1 MHHLRVPAR
10 AGALLAV
17 ACFLVSASPASAALD
32 EVDTQKLRKAVTVN
46 GILGHERALQSI
58 ANLNGG
64 TRASGT
70 PGYDASAAYVKRKL
84 QAAGYKVTE
93 QEFEFPFF
101 EETAPAVFERTSP
114 TPRTYVNPD
123 EFVTM
128 EYSGSGDATAAVQAV
143 DVQVPPPA
151 QPGSTERLRGRRLRR
166 LHRRQHRAHPARH
179 VRLRGQGGERRG
191 GRRERRDHLQRGP
204 ARPAGD
210 PQRHARRP
218 RRDDPRASARASP
231 SARSSSRLGASQ
243 VHIATSTLTRDAPD
257 HERARRL
264 GGR

>member
-114 TPRTYVNPD
+114 TPRTYADPD

-143 DVQVPPPA
+143 RRPGPAARTARLHERAARPPTSPASPPA
-151 QPGSTERLRGRRLRR
+151 TS
-166 LHRRQHRAHPARH
+166 
-179 VRLRGQGGERRG
+179 
-191 GRRERRDHLQRGP
+191 
-204 ARPAGD
+204 
-210 PQRHARRP
+210 
-218 RRDDPRASARASP
+218 
-231 SARSSSRLGASQ
+231 RSSSAAR
-243 VHIATSTLTRDAPD
+243 ATSRSRRRTPRRPARAP
-257 HERARRL
+257 
-264 GGR
+264 